1 MNPFFPVLHH
11 SLRVQLRNCYLSKDV
26 ILCQVTQ
33 KKMKDS
39 RKLPY
44 WCKGPRKATRLLGV
58 AEKIFRCSGWLQ
70 LQGGWVLTLV
80 RYIWDANLPSSSV
93 SHCSPV
99 LNFSCREW
107 QLLPTGVFVSGSLL
121 YSVMGSSSQ
130 CPSSS
135 AISPCS
141 YVGVGWRLLLS
152 WSLV

>member
-1 MNPFFPVLHH
+1 MSPVKKLLPPWTCH
-11 SLRVQLRNCYLSKDV
+11 LSV
-26 ILCQVTQ
+26 GRVTQ

-44 WCKGPRKATRLLGV
+44 WCKGPRKDTRLLGV

-70 LQGGWVLTLV
+70 LQEGSALAMV
-80 RYIWDANLPSSSV
+80 RYIWDVNPPSPSV

-99 LNFSCREW
+99 LNFSCPW
-107 QLLPTGVFVSGSLL
+107 QLLPRGVFLSGSLL

-135 AISPCS
+135 AISLCS
-141 YVGVGWRLLLS
+141 CVGVGWRLLLT
-152 WSLV
+152 WGLV